1 MHMYS
6 HTLFRSS
13 GMKEAEKQEMATRDF
28 HRISTWKTI
37 IIHYLRIQTLSIYN
51 TNMVP
56 EK

>member
-13 GMKEAEKQEMATRDF
+13 GKKEAEKQEMATRNF